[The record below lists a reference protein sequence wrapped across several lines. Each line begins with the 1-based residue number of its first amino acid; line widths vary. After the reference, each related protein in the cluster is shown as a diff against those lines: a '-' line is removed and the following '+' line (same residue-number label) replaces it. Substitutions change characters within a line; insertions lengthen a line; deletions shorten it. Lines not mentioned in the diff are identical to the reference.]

1 MRALVLFAAVVT
13 LAGCALRPRY
23 GEFLGKEST
32 EAVRLQVVEKS
43 SGVPVAGAAVE
54 VGETLRGKML
64 VKTDA
69 NGVFLLPVD
78 KRLMEDNALIVV
90 TAPAGVGRV
99 KVLRAE
105 DAAAPVALPPLVI
118 DPVPAAE
125 EPADAGTI
133 TY

>member
-1 MRALVLFAAVVT
+1 MRALVLFAAIVT

-23 GEFLGKEST
+23 GEFIGKET
-32 EAVRLQVVEKS
+32 TQAVRLRVVEKS
-43 SGVPVAGAAVE
+43 SDVPVAGAAVE

-69 NGVFLLPVD
+69 DGVFLLPVD

-90 TAPAGVGRV
+90 TPPAGVGRV
-99 KVLRAE
+99 KVVRAA
-105 DAAAPVALPPLVI
+105 DADAPVAPP
-118 DPVPAAE
+118 PVVLNPAPVVE